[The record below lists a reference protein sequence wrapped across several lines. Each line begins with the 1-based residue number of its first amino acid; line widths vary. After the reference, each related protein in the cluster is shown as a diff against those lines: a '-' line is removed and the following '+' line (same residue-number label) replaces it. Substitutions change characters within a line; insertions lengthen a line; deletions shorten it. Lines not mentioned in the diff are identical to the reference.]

1 MIILLILLFL
11 KRLQIYLLS
20 TTYFCKNNYMTIAV
34 WADKN
39 QWEEL
44 TSGSTGVSWI
54 KLESVNEI
62 VMAADAYFI
71 LQDKINFIPV
81 DIEKPV
87 VINAVA
93 ETLQSLQLPVNVVRI
108 NAWPGFL
115 ARSSWEIAGHISSGV
130 QTIMAAINKQIIPVK
145 DEPGLVAARTIAM
158 LINEAYFALGE
169 GVSTKAAIDIAM
181 QLGTNYPLGLF
192 EWADKIG
199 VQNIYSLLLV
209 LQQQDNCYKPAP
221 LLQQEATL

>member
-1 MIILLILLFL
+1 
-11 KRLQIYLLS
+11 
-20 TTYFCKNNYMTIAV
+20 MTIAV

-44 TSGSTGVSWI
+44 TFGSTGVSWI
-54 KLESVNEI
+54 MLQSVNEMA
-62 VMAADAYFI
+62 MAADAYFI
-71 LQDKINFIPV
+71 LQDNINFIPV
-81 DIEKPV
+81 DVEKPV

-93 ETLQSLQLPVNVVRI
+93 ETLQSLQLPENVVRI

-115 ARSSWEIAGHISSGV
+115 TRSSWEIVGRISPGL
-130 QTIMAAINKQIIPVK
+130 QTIITAINKQIIPVK
-145 DEPGLVAARTIAM
+145 DEPGLVAARTISM

-169 GVSTKAAIDIAM
+169 GVSTKEQIDIAM
-181 QLGTNYPLGLF
+181 QLGTNYPHGLF

-209 LQQQDNCYKPAP
+209 LQQQDDCYKPAP
-221 LLQQEATL
+221 LLQKEATL

>member
-1 MIILLILLFL
+1 
-11 KRLQIYLLS
+11 
-20 TTYFCKNNYMTIAV
+20 MTIAV

-44 TSGSTGVSWI
+44 TLGSTGVSWI
-54 KLESVNEI
+54 KLELVNEI
-62 VMAADAYFI
+62 AMAADAYFI
-71 LQDKINFIPV
+71 LKDGINFTSV
-81 DIEKPV
+81 DLEKPV

-93 ETLQSLQLPVNVVRI
+93 ETLQSLQLPVNVTRI

-115 ARSSWEIAGHISSGV
+115 ERSSWEIAGHISPGL
-130 QTIMAAINKQIIPVK
+130 QTIITAINKQIIPVK

-169 GVSTKAAIDIAM
+169 GVGTKAAIDIAM
-181 QLGTNYPLGLF
+181 QLGTNYPYGLF
-192 EWADKIG
+192 AWADKIG
-199 VQNIYSLLLV
+199 LQNIYSLLLV

>member
-1 MIILLILLFL
+1 
-11 KRLQIYLLS
+11 
-20 TTYFCKNNYMTIAV
+20 MTIAV

-44 TSGSTGVSWI
+44 TLGSTGVSWI
-54 KLESVNEI
+54 KLELVNEI
-62 VMAADAYFI
+62 AMAADAYFI
-71 LQDKINFIPV
+71 LKDGINFTSV
-81 DIEKPV
+81 DLEKPV

-93 ETLQSLQLPVNVVRI
+93 ETLQSLQLPVNVTRI

-115 ARSSWEIAGHISSGV
+115 ERSSWEIAGHISNGL
-130 QTIMAAINKQIIPVK
+130 QTIMAAINKQIISVK

-169 GVSTKAAIDIAM
+169 GVGTKAAIDIAM
-181 QLGTNYPLGLF
+181 QLGTNYPYGLF
-192 EWADKIG
+192 AWADKIG
-199 VQNIYSLLLV
+199 LQNIYSLLLV

>member
-1 MIILLILLFL
+1 
-11 KRLQIYLLS
+11 
-20 TTYFCKNNYMTIAV
+20 MTIAV

-39 QWEEL
+39 QWKEL
-44 TSGSTGVSWI
+44 FSESTCVSWI

-71 LQDKINFIPV
+71 LKDIMNFTPV
-81 DIEKPV
+81 DLEKPV

-93 ETLQSLQLPVNVVRI
+93 ETLQSLHLPANVTRI

-115 ARSSWEIAGHISSGV
+115 ARSSWEIAGSISSGL
-130 QTIMAAINKQIIPVK
+130 QIIMTAINKQIIPVK

-181 QLGTNYPLGLF
+181 QLGTNYPYGLF
-192 EWADKIG
+192 AWTDKIG
-199 VQNIYSLLLV
+199 IQNIYSLLLV

-221 LLQQEATL
+221 LLQKEATQ

>member
-1 MIILLILLFL
+1 
-11 KRLQIYLLS
+11 
-20 TTYFCKNNYMTIAV
+20 MTIAV

-44 TSGSTGVSWI
+44 TFGCTGVCWI

-71 LQDKINFIPV
+71 LKDKMNFTPV
-81 DIEKPV
+81 SIEKPV

-93 ETLQSLQLPVNVVRI
+93 ETLQSLQLPVNVTRI

-115 ARSSWEIAGHISSGV
+115 ARSSWEIAGNISYDL
-130 QTIMAAINKQIIPVK
+130 QTVMTAINKQMIPVK

-169 GVSTKAAIDIAM
+169 GISTKAAIDIAM
-181 QLGTNYPLGLF
+181 QLGTNYPHGLF
-192 EWADKIG
+192 AWADKIG
-199 VQNIYSLLLV
+199 VQNIYSLLLI
-209 LQQQDNCYKPAP
+209 LQQQDNSYLPAP
-221 LLQQEATL
+221 LLQKAASL

>member
-1 MIILLILLFL
+1 
-11 KRLQIYLLS
+11 
-20 TTYFCKNNYMTIAV
+20 MTIAV

-44 TSGSTGVSWI
+44 TYGCTGVSWI
-54 KLESVNEI
+54 KLQSVNEI
-62 VMAADAYFI
+62 AMCADAYFI
-71 LQDKINFIPV
+71 LKDTISFSSF

-93 ETLQSLQLPVNVVRI
+93 ETLQALQLPVNVTRI

-115 ARSSWEIAGHISSGV
+115 ARSSWEIAGHISSGL
-130 QTIMAAINKQIIPVK
+130 QTIMTAINKQIIPVK
-145 DEPGLVAARTIAM
+145 DEPGFVAARTIAM

-181 QLGTNYPLGLF
+181 QLGTNYPYGLF
-192 EWADKIG
+192 AWTDKIG
-199 VQNIYSLLLV
+199 IQNIYSLLLV
-209 LQQQDNCYKPAP
+209 LQQQDNCYTPAP
-221 LLQQEATL
+221 LLQKEATL